1 MVEDKRIG
9 WLRELVIGDRVCVSS
24 HARSM
29 YGYYVTKI
37 TPSGRIVV
45 TNSQG
50 SSMSFT
56 PRGAV
61 VGGSDSLGSYRLYPY
76 NLEEH
81 YAFVNQCKKE
91 TLLEGIREMVNN
103 LSRVTMDSESLGHLE
118 NTASTLRMLH
128 DSLLNG

>member
-1 MVEDKRIG
+1 MVEDKRFG

-24 HARSM
+24 HANTF

-50 SSMSFT
+50 YSMSFT
-56 PRGAV
+56 PSGNV
-61 VGGSDSLGSYRLYPY
+61 VGSSGSVGSYSLYPY

-81 YAFVNQCKKE
+81 YAFVNQRKKE
-91 TLLEGIREMVNN
+91 KLLADISEVIKSFSRMTL
-103 LSRVTMDSESLGHLE
+103 DSESLEHLE
-118 NTASTLRMLH
+118 SNASALRALH
-128 DSLLNG
+128 DNLINM